1 MKDIPMFTTEY
12 GIASL
17 SLQQIPYRG
26 DAYVT
31 VLQAVDLSQLL
42 SECARFCRM
51 CGAQRIFATGHPG
64 LERLPLYTHV
74 IRMRGCPIPAETA
87 YLWPVTAE
95 TAAQWRQI
103 YNEKMQAVDNATALS
118 AREERQLW
126 EENGAY
132 FIHDGN
138 KLLGIGWLEGNKL
151 LAVAAAEQGAGRAV
165 MHTLMSLM
173 EEEQMVLEVA
183 STNARAIR
191 LYESLGFLK
200 TCEISRWYDVTPAQS
215 KQNADGE

>member
-74 IRMRGCPIPAETA
+74 IRMRGCPIPGETA
-87 YLWPVTAE
+87 CLWPVTAE
-95 TAAQWRQI
+95 TAARWRQI
-103 YNEKMQAVDNATALS
+103 YNEKMETVDNAIALS

-138 KLLGIGWLEGNKL
+138 KLLGIGWLRGQEL
-151 LAVAAAEQGAGRAV
+151 LALAAVVPGAGAV
-165 MHTLMSLM
+165 VLQTLLSLVG
-173 EEEQMVLEVA
+173 EQTVTLEVA
-183 STNARAIR
+183 STNEKAIR
-191 LYESLGFLK
+191 LYEKLGFVK
-200 TCEISRWYDVTPAQS
+200 TEILRGWYCV
-215 KQNADGE
+215 